1 MSVASH
7 CCCLY
12 KQMSVKSEVVAQL
25 APLVAAM
32 RHPTFEEQ
40 QRGSLFPQLC
50 AALVALEA
58 SCGLSWRLQ
67 ESIMR
72 TCSG

>member
-1 MSVASH
+1 MRRQA
-7 CCCLY
+7 
-12 KQMSVKSEVVAQL
+12 SVKAKLVAQL

-32 RHPTFEEQ
+32 RHAAFEEQ

-50 AALVALEA
+50 AALVEMEA
-58 SCGLSWRLQ
+58 GCGLSWRLQ

-72 TCSG
+72 ACAGYGVPPST